1 MKRSRSY
8 SSKGRAYKRRRVQA
22 APTMSYGRKRF
33 VRRTYAG
40 ALEKERKYFD
50 SGLVSNTTIQN
61 VESDWSSSRV
71 DATCSDA
78 GAINIGALF
87 APIQGNGVSNREGNK
102 VLVHKITI
110 KGEINVNPLANQ
122 TAGYQGNKIRILIVM
137 DTQTN
142 AASAAGNL
150 ILSSATL
157 SNQINAFQSTANFGR
172 FRVLYDKMFKFDN
185 PNLSWDGTN
194 IEYDGLRRHF
204 KFVKKFKK
212 PLLVRFNN
220 TNGGTVADIVDNSFH
235 LYVGRD
241 NQAVQPVCSIMY
253 QCRTVFTE

>member
-1 MKRSRSY
+1 MKRQRSY
-8 SSKGRAYKRRRVQA
+8 SSKGRAYKRRRTQ
-22 APTMSYGRKRF
+22 APTVTYGRKKF

-50 SGLVSNTTIQN
+50 SGLQNNTTIQS
-61 VESDWSSSRV
+61 VEVDWSNSKV
-71 DATCSDA
+71 DATCSGA
-78 GAINIGALF
+78 GAVDMQALF
-87 APIQGNGVSNREGNK
+87 APLQGNGVSNREGNK
-102 VLVHKITI
+102 VLVHKISV

-122 TAGYQGNKIRILIVM
+122 NAGYQGNHIRIIIVL

-142 AASAAGNL
+142 ATAAAGNL
-150 ILSSATL
+150 ILGSAPNA
-157 SNQINAFQSTANFGR
+157 NQIHAFQSTANFGR
-172 FRVLYDKMFKFDN
+172 FRVLYDKVFKFDN
-185 PNLSWDGTN
+185 PNFSWDGTN
-194 IEYDGLRRHF
+194 LEYDGLRRYF
-204 KFVKKFKK
+204 KFTKKFKK

-241 NQAVQPVCSIMY
+241 NQSVQPTCSIMY